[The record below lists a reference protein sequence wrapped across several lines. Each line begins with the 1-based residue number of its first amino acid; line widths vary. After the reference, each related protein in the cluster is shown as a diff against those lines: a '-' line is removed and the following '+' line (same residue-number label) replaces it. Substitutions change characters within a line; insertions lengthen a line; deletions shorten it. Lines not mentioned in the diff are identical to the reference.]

1 MSCRLAKDLKTK
13 HRVRHL
19 PIVRSDE
26 VKILKGN
33 LFILLTLFSYTYS
46 RKG

>member
-26 VKILKGN
+26 VKILKGKHIN
-33 LFILLTLFSYTYS
+33 QLTLTYNN
-46 RKG
+46 